1 MKSNSQDQ
9 FLNYLHNF
17 RGFSIILIVGVHCR
31 TTIPWC
37 SDSVTHDLLLY
48 GLDFSTILFVFIS
61 GFLFQYLN
69 ADHLNYSS
77 YLVKKVKHVL
87 IPYVIVSI
95 PALVDKL
102 FIETDAYWMTD
113 FYKSLNPFLKIIY
126 MLITG
131 KHSGPFY
138 FIPVITT
145 IFLLA
150 PVFHHL
156 QKANY
161 FSVIA
166 GAIVLLGMFSYN
178 YGYYAT
184 YLESLIYFIPVYV
197 FGIWA
202 CRYRHWIL
210 NLNSYWI
217 IGILLIYLIIFTLEM
232 TSIITVDR
240 MKFFGS
246 VQYFSLP
253 FNWGKFK
260 VMCLAIILLTLFYR
274 LREHNYSLLKTL
286 GNYSFGIYFIHIY
299 FINIVVIL
307 LAHFKFSFEQNILIY
322 LIYLTLIMGTSML
335 TVYLVKQI
343 FGKNSRLVIGS

>member
-1 MKSNSQDQ
+1 VKED

-17 RGFSIILIVGVHCR
+17 RGFAIILIVGVHCR
-31 TTIPWC
+31 TTLPWAEN
-37 SDSVTHDLLLY
+37 SIVQKLLLY

-61 GFLFQYLN
+61 GFLFQYIN
-69 ADHLNYSS
+69 AEKFDYAR
-77 YLVKKVKHVL
+77 YLTKK
-87 IPYVIVSI
+87 IQYVILPYILVSI

-113 FYKSLNPFLKIIY
+113 FYKSLNIFAKIIY
-126 MLITG
+126 MLLTG

-138 FIPVITT
+138 FIPVITV

-150 PVFHHL
+150 PVFNYL
-156 QKANY
+156 QKLKIFHGIA
-161 FSVIA
+161 FVIVA
-166 GAIVLLGMFSYN
+166 AGMFSYN

-184 YLESLIYFIPVYV
+184 FLESLIYFIPVYV

-202 CRYRHWIL
+202 CKNRTYIL
-210 NLNSYWI
+210 TLKSYWI
-217 IGILLIYLIIFTLEM
+217 LALLVIYITIFTLEM
-232 TSIITVDR
+232 TQVITVDR

-260 VMCLAIILLTLFYR
+260 VMILAIILLYTFYK
-274 LREHNYSLLKTL
+274 LNDYKLPLLKTL

-299 FINIVVIL
+299 FINTVV
-307 LAHFKFSFEQNILIY
+307 LALHHFNISFEQNLLIY
-322 LIYLTLIMGTSML
+322 LTYLTLIMGASMGV
-335 TVYLVKQI
+335 VYIVKII
-343 FGKNSRLVIGS
+343 FGKQSRLIIGS